1 MCYTIGPYCPCFLRV
16 MTEFRESFVAIFK
29 RTNEIYVLVQLLS
42 HVRLQPHG
50 VQHAR
55 FPCPSPTPKACSN
68 SCPSSRWCHPTS
80 HPLLSPSPPAFS
92 LSQHQGLF
100 QYIYTHRYTQH
111 STHVHTHNLYSVLSL
126 YNYQRVKTTFFP
138 WWVSWSIKWLK
149 SQMKGAAKCKL
160 PQTGLYVKSVQSV
173 CITHSRVGVGL
184 RGSHFWL
191 MQFCRVDGMLS
202 YTEGLNLN
210 VSCIQ

>member
-1 MCYTIGPYCPCFLRV
+1 MSDCNPMECSTPGFPVHHQLPKLAQTHVHRV
-16 MTEFRESFVAIFK
+16 GDAI
-29 RTNEIYVLVQLLS
+29 
-42 HVRLQPHG
+42 QP
-50 VQHAR
+50 
-55 FPCPSPTPKACSN
+55 
-68 SCPSSRWCHPTS
+68 S